1 MFGAMSATSVGE
13 LCFMDGIMN
22 HKAYID
28 ILRTYLQPSETK
40 IGSGDNFIF
49 MQDNHPKH
57 TAHNTKMWLL
67 YNVHKQLQTPSQSP
81 DINPIE
87 HLWDV
92 LGRKIRSRVISNKR
106 DLKTALVKEWDK
118 ISPAVI

>member
-1 MFGAMSATSVGE
+1 
-13 LCFMDGIMN
+13 
-22 HKAYID
+22 
-28 ILRTYLQPSETK
+28 
-40 IGSGDNFIF
+40 

-67 YNVHKQLQTPSQSP
+67 YNVHKQLQTPPQSP

-106 DLKTALVKEWDK
+106 DCKTALVEEWGK
-118 ISPAVI
+118 ISPAFTKKLVDSMPEGLQEVIRSKGNPTKY